1 MGQGGRHGPSCA
13 GRQRK
18 DAVQRGIP
26 LEQLV
31 TEISQCCSVSK
42 LRAHRLAR
50 GWTLREAAERLQA
63 LGCSLGPN
71 TPRPDVVQLSHWE
84 KDREPRIAAM
94 QLLTRLYECDLSSL
108 GFTPDQPASAARRQG
123 RRTAEVRN
131 ASAFEQGHAELLATD
146 PLANRESAVRRTVN
160 RTLAA
165 TTISP
170 QQLDELDEHLLLLRQ
185 QYVYTPPET
194 MLADL
199 LDQLDEVRALADE
212 RQPAGVQVRISEQ
225 IAMLSTL
232 IADSLMKLGRLS
244 SSRAWYATARTAAD
258 DTGNSELR
266 ARVRAQAAMLP
277 YYYGPIDTAVRLAA
291 SARMLCRGRPTATSA
306 FASAAEARALAQQ
319 GDTQG
324 AEAAIRL
331 ALATFERC
339 ETGPDNDAFAF
350 PLRRL
355 LLYLSGAYT
364 AMGHTSQARKVQ
376 ADALAL
382 YPSRTGIDPAL
393 LYLEA
398 AICLARER
406 SSTEACQL
414 ASTTYLRVHPAMRTH
429 ILEERARQ
437 VIQVLP
443 PAAQRGR
450 AAKELDQIL
459 ALPAVQG

>member
-1 MGQGGRHGPSCA
+1 M
-13 GRQRK
+13 
-18 DAVQRGIP
+18 QRGIP

-31 TEISQCCSVSK
+31 IAISQCCSVSK

-50 GWTLREAAERLQA
+50 GWTLREAVDQLQA
-63 LGCSLGPN
+63 LGRSLGPN
-71 TPRPDVVQLSHWE
+71 APSPDVVQLSHWE
-84 KDREPRIAAM
+84 KGREPRIAAM
-94 QLLTRLYECDLSSL
+94 QLLTRLYECDLVGL
-108 GFTPDQPASAARRQG
+108 GFTPDQQAPTALLQGVPTAEAKNVSALEQG
-123 RRTAEVRN
+123 RT
-131 ASAFEQGHAELLATD
+131 ELPAVD
-146 PLANRESAVRRTVN
+146 PLAHREATARRSVN
-160 RTLAA
+160 RTLAL
-165 TTISP
+165 TSVSP
-170 QQLDELDEHLLLLRQ
+170 QQMDELDEQLVLLRQ
-185 QYVYTPPET
+185 QYVYRPPEA

-199 LDQLDEVRALADE
+199 LDQLDEVRSLADE

-258 DTGNSELR
+258 DSGNSGLR

-364 AMGHTSQARKVQ
+364 AMGHASQARKVQ
-376 ADALAL
+376 AEALAM

-393 LYLEA
+393 LHLEA

-414 ASTTYLRVHPAMRTH
+414 AATTFLRVHPAMRTH
-429 ILEERARQ
+429 ILEERARK

-443 PAAQRGR
+443 PVAQRGR

-459 ALPAVQG
+459 ALPPAQG

>member
-1 MGQGGRHGPSCA
+1 M
-13 GRQRK
+13 
-18 DAVQRGIP
+18 QRGLP

-31 TEISQCCSVSK
+31 TAISQCCSVSK

-50 GWTLREAAERLQA
+50 GWTLREAADRLQA

-71 TPRPDVVQLSHWE
+71 APRPDVVQLSHWE
-84 KDREPRIAAM
+84 KGRQPRVAAM
-94 QLLTRLYECDLSSL
+94 QLLTRLYECDLASL
-108 GFTPDQPASAARRQG
+108 GFTPHQEASATLRQG
-123 RRTAEVRN
+123 THTAEVRN
-131 ASAFEQGHAELLATD
+131 APAFEQGQAELLATD

-170 QQLDELDEHLLLLRQ
+170 QQLDELDDHLLLLRQ
-185 QYVYTPPET
+185 QYVYMPPET

-232 IADSLMKLGRLS
+232 VADSLMKLGRLS

-258 DTGNSELR
+258 DSGNSQLR

-376 ADALAL
+376 TEALAL

-393 LYLEA
+393 LHLEA

-459 ALPAVQG
+459 ALPPAQG

>member
-1 MGQGGRHGPSCA
+1 MA
-13 GRQRK
+13 
-18 DAVQRGIP
+18 AAQRGLP

-31 TEISQCCSVSK
+31 IGISQCCSVSK

-50 GWTLREAAERLQA
+50 GWTLREAVDRLQE
-63 LGCSLGPN
+63 LGRSLDPN
-71 TPRPDVVQLSHWE
+71 APSPDVVQLSHWE
-84 KDREPRIAAM
+84 KGREPRIAAL
-94 QLLTRLYECDLSSL
+94 QLLARLYECDLAGL
-108 GFTPDQPASAARRQG
+108 GFAPDGQGSPALPQGALTGAGRETPGFEPE
-123 RRTAEVRN
+123 RT
-131 ASAFEQGHAELLATD
+131 ELPATD
-146 PLANRESAVRRTVN
+146 SLANREAAVRRTVN

-165 TTISP
+165 TTVSP
-170 QQLDELDEHLLLLRQ
+170 QQLDELDEYLLLLRQ

-194 MLADL
+194 MLVDL

-225 IAMLSTL
+225 IAMLATL
-232 IADSLMKLGRLS
+232 SADSLMKLGRLS

-258 DTGNSELR
+258 DSGNSELR

-331 ALATFERC
+331 ALTTFERC
-339 ETGPDNDAFAF
+339 ETGPENDAFAF

-376 ADALAL
+376 AEALAL

-393 LYLEA
+393 LHLEA

-437 VIQVLP
+437 VIQILP

-459 ALPAVQG
+459 ALPPAQG